1 MFEKENEG
9 ANNTIK
15 KQLLQLSDGEIKERV
30 KSLYLYNFYKGKSTD
45 LELAKLNNDLVLFG
59 QNWKV
64 NDDLGYTPTQCIINK
79 AKPLLKKQSRWM
91 FGKPPDITINADNSD
106 DNAKKLCEDLRKYL
120 ENILNA
126 KFWKETRQ
134 AFLESTIK
142 KRVAVRIAAN
152 PNTKYLKVRYDSID
166 NVSYKEVDGVVTE
179 IKYFSED
186 LGNATKIDDTK
197 KLYYIYKYYYKE
209 IEGEQ
214 GNELQY
220 KASFSKLTYR
230 GDNLSEPIEE
240 EEVDYKKNNYEL
252 GFDNNKLPCWVIK
265 NSPELNSQY
274 GESDLEDL
282 IDSQNEYNHKV
293 SDYADAQ
300 KFQMFGS
307 VAVVDGSE
315 ESVNKLMLAP
325 GALHAIKTRDEI
337 KDSKQAKI
345 ERQEYSLSCGE
356 AVENRLK
363 TLETDMKFMLDMPDI
378 KDLTNIPSGKAMKY
392 LYNDLVARCEEKW
405 TDWEPYLLELI
416 EYIVDISPQMKLD
429 GWDSQFANLI
439 GKCTISFKHNYP
451 IPEDETDTK
460 TLAMDEVAT
469 GVRSVKSYI
478 RDITKEEDAEKAYQ
492 EIVEEAATKSDISLG
507 VSQYTNSNEHTKDNI
522 SKVNEEGLNE

>member
-1 MFEKENEG
+1 MVEKENES
-9 ANNTIK
+9 ASNNIK
-15 KQLLQLSDGEIKERV
+15 KQLLQLSDGEVFERK
-30 KSLYLYNFYKGKSTD
+30 KSLYLYNFYKGRSSD
-45 LELAKLNNDLVLFG
+45 LELAKLTGDLILYG
-59 QNWKV
+59 QNWRV
-64 NDDLGYTPTQCIINK
+64 ADNLDYTPAQCIINK
-79 AKPLLKKQSRWM
+79 IKPLLKKQARWM
-91 FGKPPDITINADNSD
+91 FGKPPDIVINADNSD
-106 DNAKKLCEDLRKYL
+106 DTTKNLCEDLRKYL
-120 ENILNA
+120 ENILNS

-152 PNTKYLKVRYDSID
+152 PNARYLKVRYDSID

-186 LGNATKIDDTK
+186 LGNAIKSDDE
-197 KLYYIYKYYYKE
+197 KLYYIYKYYYNE
-209 IEGEQ
+209 VEGEQ
-214 GNELQY
+214 GDEVKY
-220 KASFSKLTYR
+220 KASFSKLTYK
-230 GDNLSEPIEE
+230 GDNLSEPIREE
-240 EEVDYKKNNYEL
+240 EEDYKKNNYEL

-265 NSPELNSQY
+265 NNPELNSQY
-274 GESDLEDL
+274 GESDVEDL
-282 IDSQNEYNHKV
+282 IDPQNEYNHKV

-315 ESVNKLMLAP
+315 GTVNDLTIAP
-325 GALHAIKTRDEI
+325 GALHAINTREEV

-356 AVENRLK
+356 AIENRLK
-363 TLETDMKFMLDMPDI
+363 ALETDMKFMLDMPDI

-416 EYIVDISPQMKLD
+416 EYIISISPKMKLD
-429 GWDSQFANLI
+429 GWNNNFSNLV

-460 TLAMDEVAT
+460 TLAMEEVTT
-469 GVRSVKSYI
+469 GVRSVKSYL
-478 RDITKEEDAEKAYQ
+478 RDISKEEDAEKAYQ
-492 EIVEEAATKSDISLG
+492 EIIEESATKNDISLG
-507 VSQYTNSNEHTKDNI
+507 VSQYTNSNKPNENNNT
-522 SKVNEEGLNE
+522 NEEELNE